1 MTNKHYYYAISLFK
15 VLTSLIDPIHI
26 LITQHKCA
34 YNLMRIN
41 IITCQLLFYILK
53 IEEWSD
59 LIGCCINEADTGTFQ
74 YSLSSS
80 TNLVLSYIYMDYGIK
95 SLQLHLKA
103 CIF

>member
-1 MTNKHYYYAISLFK
+1 
-15 VLTSLIDPIHI
+15 
-26 LITQHKCA
+26 
-34 YNLMRIN
+34 MRIN

-80 TNLVLSYIYMDYGIK
+80 TNLVLSCIYGLWNQKFATSLK
-95 SLQLHLKA
+95 SLYILNKKVEEVDSIIKA
-103 CIF
+103 IVIVHFN